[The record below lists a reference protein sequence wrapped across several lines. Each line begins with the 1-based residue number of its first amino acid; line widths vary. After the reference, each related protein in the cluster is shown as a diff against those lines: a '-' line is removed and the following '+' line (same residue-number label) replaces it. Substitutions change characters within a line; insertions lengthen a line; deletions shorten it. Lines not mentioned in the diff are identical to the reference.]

1 MSNLAGYL
9 IGVLLVIGGLGYAAY
24 RIGVGTPWIIIGA
37 VVVAGLGIM
46 AGISRTRR
54 PETPPNG

>member
-9 IGVLLVIGGLGYAAY
+9 IGVLLVIVGLGYAAY
-24 RIGVGTPWIIIGA
+24 RAGINTTWIVVGA

-46 AGISRTRR
+46 AGIARTRR

>member
-9 IGVLLVIGGLGYAAY
+9 IGVVLVIAGLAYAAY
-24 RIGVGTPWIIIGA
+24 RLGVAPVWIMVGA

-46 AGISRTRR
+46 AGIARTRR

>member
-9 IGVLLVIGGLGYAAY
+9 VGVLLVIVGLGYAAY
-24 RIGVGTPWIIIGA
+24 RMGVGTTWIIIGA
-37 VVVAGLGIM
+37 VIVAGLGIM